1 MLTNILKAI
10 NMPKSTYM
18 YWNIRLDRK
27 DKDLELGNMIRD
39 IQKDNPNYGYRR
51 VQAVLKDKGIIVNK
65 KRIQRVMKKY
75 NLNVESY
82 TRKSR
87 KLNTYDK
94 NKVKAAPNIINRRFH
109 TNIPYQ
115 KITTDTSEFKYYTKD
130 NKIGKLY
137 LDPFLDMYN
146 SEIISYSISPTP
158 SALGIMNAL
167 NKAIE
172 VTSKCKYQRIF
183 HSDRGW
189 AYSMRDYI
197 KELKSNRIRRSMSR
211 KGNCHDNSPMENF
224 FGLLKQEIYYGKIYS
239 SYEELKYEIEKFI
252 EYYNKKR
259 IKAKLGYLSPVEYR
273 LQAM

>member
-1 MLTNILKAI
+1 
-10 NMPKSTYM
+10 MPKSTYM
-18 YWNIRLDRK
+18 YWNKRLDRK

-51 VQAVLKDKGIIVNK
+51 VQAVLKNKGITVNK
-65 KRIQRVMKKY
+65 KRIQRVMRKY
-75 NLNVESY
+75 NLTVESY

-87 KLNTYDK
+87 RLNTYDK
-94 NKVKAAPNIINRRFH
+94 NKVKAAPNIINRRFY

-146 SEIISYSISPTP
+146 GEIISYSITPTP

-172 VTSKCKYQRIF
+172 VSSKCKYQRIF

-211 KGNCHDNSPMENF
+211 KGNCYDNAPMENF
-224 FGLLKQEIYYGKIYS
+224 FGLLKQEIYHGKIYN

-252 EYYNKKR
+252 EYYNNKR
-259 IKAKLGYLSPVEYR
+259 IKSKLGYLSPVEYR
-273 LQAM
+273 LQAT

>member
-1 MLTNILKAI
+1 
-10 NMPKSTYM
+10 
-18 YWNIRLDRK
+18 
-27 DKDLELGNMIRD
+27 
-39 IQKDNPNYGYRR
+39 
-51 VQAVLKDKGIIVNK
+51 
-65 KRIQRVMKKY
+65 
-75 NLNVESY
+75 
-82 TRKSR
+82 
-87 KLNTYDK
+87 
-94 NKVKAAPNIINRRFH
+94 
-109 TNIPYQ
+109 
-115 KITTDTSEFKYYTKD
+115 
-130 NKIGKLY
+130 
-137 LDPFLDMYN
+137 MYN